1 MNSKSQQVRNLD
13 FADDVILLVEFEEDL
28 QLALDTIQSFYIK
41 RKLTPNPKKCE
52 LIVFDPKKR
61 NLKKKPTFVG
71 KELKEVKDFVYLG
84 ACFSVDGKWTK
95 HIKKRTRRAACWR
108 WKASSVARR
117 HGKAPLGAE
126 RHIRDAGE
134 KASGLYGAETWV
146 AMTGSRYEELNTK
159 QGRME
164 REMLG
169 MTKKQELWRAR
180 EEMGTRSWASEKFLQ
195 KLGIIQ
201 TM

>member
-1 MNSKSQQVRNLD
+1 M
-13 FADDVILLVEFEEDL
+13 
-28 QLALDTIQSFYIK
+28 
-41 RKLTPNPKKCE
+41 
-52 LIVFDPKKR
+52 
-61 NLKKKPTFVG
+61 
-71 KELKEVKDFVYLG
+71 
-84 ACFSVDGKWTK
+84 
-95 HIKKRTRRAACWR
+95 
-108 WKASSVARR
+108 
-117 HGKAPLGAE
+117 GAE

-134 KASGLYGAETWV
+134 KASGLYGAETWA
-146 AMTGSRYEELNTK
+146 AMTGGRYEELNTK

-169 MTKKQELWRAR
+169 MTKKQELRRAR